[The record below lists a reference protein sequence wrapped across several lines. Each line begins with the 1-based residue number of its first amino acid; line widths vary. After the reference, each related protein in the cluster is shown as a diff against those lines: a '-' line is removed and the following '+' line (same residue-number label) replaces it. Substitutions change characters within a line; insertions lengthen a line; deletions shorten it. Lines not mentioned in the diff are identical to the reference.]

1 MKNRINIVNTISGIA
16 YLMFVAMV
24 VYATLIILFDWG
36 GKIDD
41 GLYSKGALIGIFL
54 ILLVGVLLGYLFLR
68 DVSSELIIMQEIQ
81 TGADDLESA
90 HRISSVASL
99 TYHSLQ
105 NIVPKSERGVALR
118 MCHRILR
125 DTRDHIHEH
134 REAVLTQYR
143 DEIRHRLQNLY
154 SIQALAL
161 RMGILGTF
169 VGLILAIND
178 ISNLFDIGA
187 VPEGGAASSLP
198 GVNDNRQM
206 FSLVS
211 NQLFDSLG
219 IAFGTSIVG
228 LEVAILLT
236 LMIIFLRWRQDYALT
251 MLDTT
256 AGKLLSLARR
266 VTYEEKGLLS
276 SFTKMNSM
284 MEKLEVKINGQL
296 DVTCRSIDTLAQNVA
311 QQSDEIINGLKTME
325 GLRVEWNTFLSDIQ
339 NQQREVFEE
348 TLSHRVDV
356 EHSFNGFL
364 DQLEEREKAY
374 IRDLNEVLDLLS
386 VGKLGKDINQSVSS
400 TGQNLVRSI
409 DGQVAMLTDKLIE
422 NGNVLRQ
429 SIKDEIEA
437 LKSELVNSSNVQTQL
452 VSSLNDVDS
461 VSHELCGRMNGIND
475 SLDFIEGLR
484 SNMETTAESLQESQT
499 QLQKDIE
506 ESVQRLHDKPLD
518 ERLLIKVTEQAN
530 AQLQPISENLQRV
543 SVEFQALQQQT
554 SSWNQAA
561 TKMNRVLGGRFF
573 KLGFVSLVMILGAA
587 GLSLAALAWAGFNV
601 WIL

>member
-1 MKNRINIVNTISGIA
+1 
-16 YLMFVAMV
+16 MFVAMV

-187 VPEGGAASSLP
+187 VPEGSAASSLP

-484 SNMETTAESLQESQT
+484 SNMETTTESLQESQT